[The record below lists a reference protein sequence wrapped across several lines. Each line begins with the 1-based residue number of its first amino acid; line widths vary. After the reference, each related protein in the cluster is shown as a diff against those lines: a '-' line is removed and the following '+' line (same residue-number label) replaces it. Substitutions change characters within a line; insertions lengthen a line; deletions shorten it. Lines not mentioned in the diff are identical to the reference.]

1 MATSL
6 TRHVYR
12 GASRFCVKLPCERL
26 LEERSVL
33 EYVASIPYRQGAAE
47 IIAWYESHPNARNVD
62 ERLDQLLDTMVAAYE
77 AVGPHPLEK
86 V

>member
-12 GASRFCVKLPCERL
+12 RASRFCVKLPCERL

-33 EYVASIPYRQGAAE
+33 VFDA
-47 IIAWYESHPNARNVD
+47 
-62 ERLDQLLDTMVAAYE
+62 L
-77 AVGPHPLEK
+77 
-86 V
+86 